1 MGHIIFHHETV
12 SPPQAVGGVTIF
24 QRDSE
29 KFGWH
34 NARAAGGRDGG
45 GKVDDLSVLGD
56 FFAELSSAISKDL
69 SPDSSHIVAWTRRR
83 WTHAQGRMEDALSS
97 DRSDQSGRSP
107 TDAVTK
113 IYGERYLA
121 EYSALP
127 AKLLH
132 VLPDLRSSRVGGHGV
147 IDVDIRVVAAT
158 NRDLE
163 HALTRGD
170 FREDLYYRLNVVEIR
185 IPPLRERKEEILIL
199 AARFLAQFNQQYGRK
214 KQLSPETTAR
224 LLEYSWGG
232 NVREMENIIRRM
244 VVLDDGEQAF
254 ENLVARRGQMG
265 PSALRSS
272 SLSAEGLRE
281 IARRGAQEAERKALA
296 NVLERVQWNR
306 AEAARILKVSY
317 KTLLNKITECQLK
330 PPPSRQFG

>member
-1 MGHIIFHHETV
+1 MSIWTVGHGTR
-12 SPPQAVGGVTIF
+12 S
-24 QRDSE
+24 
-29 KFGWH
+29 
-34 NARAAGGRDGG
+34 
-45 GKVDDLSVLGD
+45 VDDLIRLL
-56 FFAELSSAISKDL
+56 A
-69 SPDSSHIVAWTRRR
+69 
-83 WTHAQGRMEDALSS
+83 AQGVGRLVDVRTVPRSRHNPQFNR
-97 DRSDQSGRSP
+97 DR
-107 TDAVTK
+107 
-113 IYGERYLA
+113 
-121 EYSALP
+121 
-127 AKLLH
+127 
-132 VLPDLRSSRVGGHGV
+132 LPD
-147 IDVDIRVVAAT
+147 
-158 NRDLE
+158 DLARAGIGYV
-163 HALTRGD
+163 HIGD

-224 LLEYSWGG
+224 LLEYSWG
-232 NVREMENIIRRM
+232 NVRELENIIRRM

-317 KTLLNKITECQLK
+317 KTVLNKIAECQLK
-330 PPPSRQFG
+330 PPPSRQLG

>member
-1 MGHIIFHHETV
+1 M
-12 SPPQAVGGVTIF
+12 
-24 QRDSE
+24 
-29 KFGWH
+29 
-34 NARAAGGRDGG
+34 
-45 GKVDDLSVLGD
+45 
-56 FFAELSSAISKDL
+56 
-69 SPDSSHIVAWTRRR
+69 
-83 WTHAQGRMEDALSS
+83 
-97 DRSDQSGRSP
+97 
-107 TDAVTK
+107 
-113 IYGERYLA
+113 
-121 EYSALP
+121 
-127 AKLLH
+127 
-132 VLPDLRSSRVGGHGV
+132 
-147 IDVDIRVVAAT
+147 AAT

-224 LLEYSWGG
+224 LVEYSWGG

-254 ENLVARRGQMG
+254 ENLVARRRQMG

-272 SLSAEGLRE
+272 SLRTEGLRE
-281 IARRGAQEAERKALA
+281 IARCGAQEAERKALTD
-296 NVLERVQWNR
+296 VLERVQWNR

-330 PPPSRQFG
+330 PPPSRQLG

>member
-1 MGHIIFHHETV
+1 MSVWTIGHGTRSVDELIELLTAQGIGRLTDVRTV
-12 SPPQAVGGVTIF
+12 PRSRHNPQF
-24 QRDSE
+24 NRDRLPDDL
-29 KFGWH
+29 
-34 NARAAGGRDGG
+34 ARAGIG
-45 GKVDDLSVLGD
+45 
-56 FFAELSSAISKDL
+56 
-69 SPDSSHIVAWTRRR
+69 
-83 WTHAQGRMEDALSS
+83 
-97 DRSDQSGRSP
+97 
-107 TDAVTK
+107 
-113 IYGERYLA
+113 YG
-121 EYSALP
+121 
-127 AKLLH
+127 H
-132 VLPDLRSSRVGGHGV
+132 V
-147 IDVDIRVVAAT
+147 
-158 NRDLE
+158 
-163 HALTRGD
+163 GD
-170 FREDLYYRLNVVEIR
+170 FRADLYYRVNVVEIR
-185 IPPLRERKEEILIL
+185 IPPLRDRKEEILIL

-281 IARRGAQEAERKALA
+281 IARCGAQEAERKALA